1 MAWNESGN
9 GKKDPWG
16 SGGGDQPPDLDEVF
30 RKLQA
35 RLKSMFGGSGGSS
48 VGDSVGGSGVGWLI
62 VLALVLW
69 GAFDATYVINEP
81 ERGVVL
87 RFGKYVNTMQPGIN
101 FTLPR
106 PFDHVYKV
114 DVQQVRSESLQ
125 AMMLTKDEN
134 IVQLNIAVQFKV
146 KDARDFL
153 FNVREPIQTLEQA
166 AESAMR
172 QVVGDHDMDFVLLE
186 GRAEMR
192 ADITKTLQ
200 DILDFYGT
208 GLELTTVNLEDV
220 RPPRQVKDAF
230 DDAIK
235 AREDKERSQNIA
247 AAYAN
252 GVVPK
257 ARGAASRIIQEAEGY
272 KASTIARATGE
283 SERFVLL
290 LDEYIK
296 APKVTRQRLYLETME
311 TVLGG
316 TSKVLL
322 DVEQGNNVM
331 YLPLDQLMR
340 NTAPALQRSSQ
351 KSALQ
356 GTDYSTEGG
365 RSNRETTRS
374 SRGGSK

>member
-30 RKLQA
+30 RKLQG
-35 RLKSMFGGSGGSS
+35 RLKSIFGGSGSS
-48 VGDSVGGSGVGWLI
+48 VGRSEGGSGIGWLI
-62 VLALVLW
+62 VLVLVVW
-69 GAFDATYVINEP
+69 TAFDATYVINEP

-106 PFDHVYKV
+106 PIDHVYKV
-114 DVQQVRSESLQ
+114 DVQQVRSESLE

-134 IVQLNIAVQFKV
+134 IVQLNIAAQFKV
-146 KDARDFL
+146 KDAQDFL
-153 FNVREPIQTLEQA
+153 FNVREPIETLEQA
-166 AESAMR
+166 SESAMR
-172 QVVGDHDMDFVLLE
+172 QVVGDNAMDFVLLE
-186 GRAEMR
+186 GRSQLR
-192 ADITKTLQ
+192 ADITETLQ
-200 DILDFYGT
+200 DILDSYGT

-220 RPPRQVKDAF
+220 RPPRQVKEAF

-247 AAYAN
+247 SAYAN

-257 ARGAASRIIQEAEGY
+257 ARGNAARIIQEAEGY
-272 KASTIARATGE
+272 KASTIAQATGE
-283 SERFVLL
+283 SERFILL
-290 LDEYIK
+290 LDEYAK
-296 APKVTRQRLYLETME
+296 APEVTRQRLYLETME
-311 TVLGG
+311 SVLGD

-340 NTAPALQRSSQ
+340 NTAPALQRSQ
-351 KSALQ
+351 EAARQ
-356 GTDYSTEGG
+356 ADEYSTEGG
-365 RSNRETTRS
+365 RPNREPSRS

>member
-16 SGGGDQPPDLDEVF
+16 SGGGNQPPDLDEVF
-30 RKLQA
+30 RKLQG
-35 RLKSMFGGSGGSS
+35 RLKSLFGGSGGS
-48 VGDSVGGSGVGWLI
+48 VGSSGGGSGMGWLI

-87 RFGKYVNTMQPGIN
+87 RFGKYVHTMQPGIN

-106 PFDHVYKV
+106 PIDHVFKV
-114 DVQQVRSESLQ
+114 DVQQVRSESLE

-134 IVQLNIAVQFKV
+134 IVQLNIAAQFKV
-146 KDARDFL
+146 KDVKDFL
-153 FNVREPIQTLEQA
+153 FNVRDPVETLEQA
-166 AESAMR
+166 SESAMR
-172 QVVGDHDMDFVLLE
+172 QVVGDHEMDFVLLE
-186 GRAEMR
+186 GRAQMR
-192 ADITKTLQ
+192 ADIARTLQ

-220 RPPRQVKDAF
+220 RPPRQVKEAF

-257 ARGAASRIIQEAEGY
+257 ARGNASRILQEAEGY

-290 LDEYIK
+290 LNEYSK
-296 APKVTRQRLYLETME
+296 APGVTRQRLYLETME
-311 TVLGG
+311 TVLGD

-331 YLPLDQLMR
+331 YLPLDQLMK
-340 NTAPALQRSSQ
+340 NTVPALQRSQ
-351 KSALQ
+351 ESARQ
-356 GTDYSTEGG
+356 NSTEGG
-365 RSNRETTRS
+365 RAARETTRG
-374 SRGGSK
+374 SRGGGK

>member
-16 SGGGDQPPDLDEVF
+16 SGGGNQPPDLDEVF

-35 RLKSMFGGSGGSS
+35 RLKGLFGGSDGSAGGSTGGSS
-48 VGDSVGGSGVGWLI
+48 GIGWLI
-62 VLALVLW
+62 VLALVAW
-69 GAFDATYVINEP
+69 GAFDATYIINEP

-87 RFGKYVNTMQPGIN
+87 RFGKYVNTMQPGLN

-106 PFDHVYKV
+106 PVDYVYKV

-134 IVQLNIAVQFKV
+134 IVQLNIAVQFRV
-146 KDARDFL
+146 KDAQDFL
-153 FNVREPIQTLEQA
+153 FNVRDPIQTLEQA

-192 ADITKTLQ
+192 ADITTTLQ
-200 DILDFYGT
+200 GILDFYGT

-220 RPPRQVKDAF
+220 RPPRQVKEAF

-247 AAYAN
+247 SAYAN

-257 ARGAASRIIQEAEGY
+257 ARGKASRILQEAEGY

-283 SERFVLL
+283 SQRFTLL
-290 LDEYIK
+290 LEEYLK
-296 APKVTRQRLYLETME
+296 APGVTRQRLYLETME
-311 TVLGG
+311 TVLGD

-322 DVEQGNNVM
+322 DVEQGNNVL

-340 NTAPALQRSSQ
+340 NTAPALQRSQ
-351 KSALQ
+351 DSARRN
-356 GTDYSTEGG
+356 DSYSSEGG
-365 RSNRETTRS
+365 RAARETSRS
-374 SRGGSK
+374 NRGGSK